1 MIPLTWCY
9 LVLPLKELQRKALE
23 KAATIL
29 ASRNIDDPLEAYKLL
44 VKHEKEL
51 GYPVTYDF
59 VLEALRLAEMQRRS
73 IVAHEAYAA
82 SG

>member
-1 MIPLTWCY
+1 M
-9 LVLPLKELQRKALE
+9 LPLKELQRKALE
-23 KAATIL
+23 KAATLL
-29 ASRNIDDPLEAYKLL
+29 AASNISDPLEAYKLL

-59 VLEALRLAEMQRRS
+59 VLEALRLAELQRKS
-73 IVAHEAYAA
+73 VAVHEAYAA